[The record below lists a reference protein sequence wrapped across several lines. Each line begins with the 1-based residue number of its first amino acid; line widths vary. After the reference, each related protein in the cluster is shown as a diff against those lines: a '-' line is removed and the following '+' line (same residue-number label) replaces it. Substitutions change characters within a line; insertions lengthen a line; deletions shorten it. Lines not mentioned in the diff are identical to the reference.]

1 MTKVLAL
8 CLGLWALS
16 LVPSSL
22 SAQAPPPVYKDPHHR
37 QVLYTNFLRVLDVN
51 IPAGETGHEHLHDR
65 DVATVAIQNGRTR
78 VRLAGQD
85 WGPPRERAIG
95 SLNATQYA
103 GMPGAHT
110 IQNID
115 TSPYR
120 LIAVVNERESGWTMP
135 ALLKAPG
142 TTLNQQTRAFA
153 MYDIRLDAATPQTTH
168 THEVSTITV
177 LIAGVIENQGGGGE
191 MPFRMQQPGRWQ
203 ITQVGQTHTLSVP
216 AGATAFAVEIEVR

>member
-1 MTKVLAL
+1 MKFF
-8 CLGLWALS
+8 LS
-16 LVPSSL
+16 LVLCALGLVPCL
-22 SAQAPPPVYKDPHHR
+22 SAQTPHPVYKDPNHR

-51 IPAGETGHEHLHDR
+51 FAPGETGLEHQHDR

-78 VRLAGQD
+78 VRLPGQD
-85 WGPPRERAIG
+85 WGPPRDRAIG
-95 SLNATQYA
+95 NVNATQYA

-115 TSPYR
+115 TVPYR

-153 MYDIRLDAATPQTTH
+153 LYDVRLDAATPETTH
-168 THEVSTITV
+168 THQVSTITV

-191 MPFRMQQPGRWQ
+191 MPFRMSEPGRWQ

-216 AGATAFAVEIEVR
+216 PGATAHAVEFEVR